1 MPARY
6 NLNQT
11 PYEYAVKVTNRF
23 KGLDLVNSVLE
34 ELWMEV
40 STISYRRQWTK
51 PPKGKEKQEGKVVVW
66 GDFANSWRNKR
77 GEKSKGERERYS
89 QLHAE
94 FQRIA
99 WRDKKAFFN
108 EQCIKLEENNRREKT
123 RYLFWKIENIK
134 GIFCPKMSTIK
145 DRNSRDL
152 VDTENNNKR
161 WKEYTEEPYKKRS
174 FWTRLL
180 WWCGQSLR
188 ARHSGVRSQVD
199 LRKHCC

>member
-108 EQCIKLEENNRREKT
+108 EQCIKLEYDNRRGKT
-123 RYLFWKIENIK
+123 RDLVRKIENVSVT
-134 GIFCPKMSTIK
+134 FRPKISPVK
-145 DRNSRDL
+145 DRNDMHL
-152 VDTENNNKR
+152 VDAEEIKKR
-161 WKEYTEEPYKKRS
+161 WKGYME
-174 FWTRLL
+174 
-180 WWCGQSLR
+180 
-188 ARHSGVRSQVD
+188 
-199 LRKHCC
+199 